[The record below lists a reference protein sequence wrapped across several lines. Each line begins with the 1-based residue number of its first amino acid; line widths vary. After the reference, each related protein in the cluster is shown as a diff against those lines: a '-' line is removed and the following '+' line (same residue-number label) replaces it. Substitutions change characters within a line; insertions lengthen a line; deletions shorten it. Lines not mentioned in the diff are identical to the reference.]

1 MNYHYYFFYT
11 LLILSY
17 VFYFAF
23 MIHFIQLKNYTI
35 YNTYLQTI
43 VQIYVSLYLLVRF
56 RPFHKIKFTDLDKVI
71 IFNAGILLLTT
82 SILNYYI
89 ETYTTSIK
97 NILNIP

>member
-43 VQIYVSLYLLVRF
+43 VQIYVSLYLLIRF
-56 RPFHKIKFTDLDKVI
+56 RPFHKINFTDLDKVI
-71 IFNAGILLLTT
+71 IFNAGVLLLTT

-89 ETYTTSIK
+89 EVYTKTIK
-97 NILNIP
+97 QILNIS